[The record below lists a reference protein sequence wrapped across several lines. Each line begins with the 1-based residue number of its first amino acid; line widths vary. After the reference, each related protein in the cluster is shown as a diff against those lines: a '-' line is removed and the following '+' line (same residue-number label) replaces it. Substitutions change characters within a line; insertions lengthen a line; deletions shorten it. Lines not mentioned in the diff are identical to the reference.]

1 MRRGVGRGSHRTPHL
16 TRPRS
21 LITSSRSRASGW
33 CWARARTGWC
43 TRAAIGTLACASPSR
58 RSRSGTAGLRA
69 RGWAQ
74 GAREQVGG
82 AHGRDRKLIGSCGP
96 TVGLGDAE
104 AHVVG
109 TECLSSEKREFGPRG
124 PSQACAQNRRDPAG
138 GLGSGGACGLGDKL
152 RKEEAG
158 VWWGEGGESTGL
170 SCWHWSGISAP
181 APSRPVSHSL
191 PAPRFSQP
199 LHEEIALHKRLR
211 HKNIVRYLGSVSQG
225 GYLKIFMEEV
235 PGGICPAWEANGT
248 GVVGPGDGAKQ
259 GVENPPGKMTPSL
272 CGWCGPELA
281 EAVRLGDGSWAMAW
295 PSSRQL
301 WAGLSGCQL
310 WPWTAPSQAACPP
323 CCGQCGDPCRT
334 TRAPSVSTP
343 ARSCR
348 DSATCTTT
356 TLCIEISRS
365 ACSWLTLVG
374 GGVGKREEQRGLQ
387 TQAGSLD

>member
-1 MRRGVGRGSHRTPHL
+1 MK
-16 TRPRS
+16 RS
-21 LITSSRSRASGW
+21 LCTNAYATRTSCAIWALS
-33 CWARARTGWC
+33 ARAAT
-43 TRAAIGTLACASPSR
+43 S
-58 RSRSGTAGLRA
+58 
-69 RGWAQ
+69 
-74 GAREQVGG
+74 
-82 AHGRDRKLIGSCGP
+82 
-96 TVGLGDAE
+96 
-104 AHVVG
+104 
-109 TECLSSEKREFGPRG
+109 
-124 PSQACAQNRRDPAG
+124 
-138 GLGSGGACGLGDKL
+138 
-152 RKEEAG
+152 
-158 VWWGEGGESTGL
+158 
-170 SCWHWSGISAP
+170 
-181 APSRPVSHSL
+181 
-191 PAPRFSQP
+191 RFSWRKC
-199 LHEEIALHKRLR
+199 LEVSALRGR
-211 HKNIVRYLGSVSQG
+211 Q
-225 GYLKIFMEEV
+225 MEL
-235 PGGICPAWEANGT
+235 

-259 GVENPPGKMTPSL
+259 GVGSPPGKMTPSL
-272 CGWCGPELA
+272 CGWYSPELA

-374 GGVGKREEQRGLQ
+374 GGVGKREEKRGLQ